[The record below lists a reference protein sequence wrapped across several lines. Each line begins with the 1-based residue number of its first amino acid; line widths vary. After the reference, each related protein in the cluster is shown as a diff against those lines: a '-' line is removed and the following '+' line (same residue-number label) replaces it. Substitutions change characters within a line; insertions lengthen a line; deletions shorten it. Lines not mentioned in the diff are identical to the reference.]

1 MVSYRDIVTLE
12 LYHRTWNSG
21 DLQAMVVGK
30 VDGADA
36 YVILISGMLESEEK
50 YLRNRYGYPI
60 RQLKLEWGK
69 FFGTPNE
76 FIVSKDDIINVI
88 KV

>member
-1 MVSYRDIVTLE
+1 MVSYRDTITLK
-12 LYHRTWNSG
+12 LYNRFWNNG
-21 DLQAMVVGK
+21 EIQATVIGK
-30 VDGADA
+30 VNGADA

-50 YLRNRYGYPI
+50 HLKNRYGYPI

-69 FFGTPNE
+69 FFGTSNE
-76 FIVSKDDIINVI
+76 FIVSKDDIVNVI